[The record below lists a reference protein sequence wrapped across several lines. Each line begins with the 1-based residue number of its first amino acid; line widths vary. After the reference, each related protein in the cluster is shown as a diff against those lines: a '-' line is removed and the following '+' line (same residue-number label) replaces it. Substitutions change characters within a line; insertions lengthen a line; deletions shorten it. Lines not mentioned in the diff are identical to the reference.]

1 MTVVVDVIL
10 WGVLLLLVV
19 PAVLA
24 CLYLLGLTL
33 LSGRNSSPAEPNRA
47 LRFDVI
53 IPAHNEALGIARTLT
68 SLSRLQWPQSGF
80 RLFVVA
86 DNCSDDTA
94 SIAASQ
100 GAHVIERRDDK
111 LRGKGYALR
120 YAFDRSATDAW
131 AEAVVVVDADS
142 EVSPSLL
149 SAIAAELAQGAQA
162 VQAHYD
168 VLNPDVSWRTRLMTI
183 AMGAFHTVRSRARE
197 RLGLSCGIRGNG
209 WCVTHALLKQVPYRA
224 YSLTEDIEYG
234 IDVGVRG
241 YRVHYAENAKVYGEM
256 VSSASRAGSQR
267 QRWEQGRFQ
276 LIRERTLPLLR
287 LAIAR
292 PSRVCLDLA
301 LDLMVL
307 PLSYVVLNVIALG
320 VFSGLAAL
328 IDPRLLFG
336 LWLAGVCLL
345 CLIIYFLR
353 GWSLS
358 GTGLRGFGAL
368 LCAPVFIVWKLIVL
382 VTGRRTT
389 QWTRTE
395 REQP

>member
-1 MTVVVDVIL
+1 MIVLDAIL
-10 WGVLLLLVV
+10 WGVLLLLAI

-24 CLYLLGLTL
+24 CLYLLALTA
-33 LSGRNSSPAEPNRA
+33 LSWRNASLAAPDRA

-53 IPAHNEALGIARTLT
+53 IPAHNEAAGITRTLT

-80 RLFVVA
+80 RIFVVA

-94 SIAASQ
+94 SVAAAE
-100 GAHVIERRDDK
+100 GAHVLERRDDH

-120 YAFDRSATDAW
+120 HAFDHSARDAW
-131 AEAVVVVDADS
+131 ADAVVVVDADS
-142 EVSPSLL
+142 EVSPQLL
-149 SAIAAELAQGAQA
+149 SAIAAELAHGAQA
-162 VQAHYD
+162 VQVHYD

-209 WCVTHALLKQVPYRA
+209 WCVTHALLRQVPYRA

-234 IDVGVRG
+234 IDLGVHG

-287 LAIAR
+287 LAISR

-307 PLSYVVLNVIALG
+307 PLSYIVLNVIALG
-320 VFSGLAAL
+320 LFSGLAAL
-328 IDPRLLFG
+328 VSAPLLIG
-336 LWLAGVCLL
+336 LWLAAACLF
-345 CLIIYFLR
+345 CLILYFLR

-358 GTGLRGFGAL
+358 GTGLSGLGAL
-368 LCAPVFIVWKLIVL
+368 FCAPVFIVWKLIVL
-382 VTGRRTT
+382 ATGRRTT

-395 REQP
+395 REHP

>member
-1 MTVVVDVIL
+1 MTALEIML
-10 WGVLLLLVV
+10 WGVLLLLAI

-33 LSGRNSSPAEPNRA
+33 FSWRNSAASEPNRA

-53 IPAHNEALGIARTLT
+53 IPAHNEAAGITRTLT
-68 SLSRLQWPQSGF
+68 SLSRLQWPQAGF
-80 RLFVVA
+80 RIFVVA

-100 GAHVIERRDDK
+100 GAHVLERRDDN

-120 YAFDRSATDAW
+120 YAFDRSAEDAW
-131 AEAVVVVDADS
+131 ADAVVVVDADS

-149 SAIAAELAQGAQA
+149 SAIATELARGAHA

-234 IDVGVRG
+234 IDLGVQG
-241 YRVHYAENAKVYGEM
+241 YRVHYTENAKVFGEM

-307 PLSYVVLNVIALG
+307 PLSYVVLNVIGLG
-320 VFSGLAAL
+320 LYSGLGAL
-328 IDPRLLFG
+328 IDARLLLG
-336 LWLAGVCLL
+336 LWLAMAWLL
-345 CLIIYFLR
+345 CLILYFLR

-358 GTGLRGFGAL
+358 GTGLRGLGAL
-368 LCAPVFIVWKLIVL
+368 LCAPAFIVWKLIVV

>member
-1 MTVVVDVIL
+1 MTMLDQIL
-10 WGVLLLLVV
+10 WGVLLLLAI

-24 CLYLLGLTL
+24 CLYLLGLTV
-33 LSGRNSSPAEPNRA
+33 LSWRNAAPSEPNRS
-47 LRFDVI
+47 LRFDVV
-53 IPAHNEALGIARTLT
+53 IPAHNEAVGITRTLT
-68 SLSRLQWPQSGF
+68 SLSRLEWPQSGF
-80 RLFVVA
+80 RIFVVA

-100 GAHVIERRDDK
+100 GAHVIERHDDH

-120 YAFDRSATDAW
+120 HAFDRSAQDAW
-131 AEAVVVVDADS
+131 ADAVVVVDADS

-149 SAIAAELAQGAQA
+149 SAIAGELACGAQA
-162 VQAHYD
+162 VQSHYD

-234 IDVGVRG
+234 IDLGIQG
-241 YRVHYAENAKVYGEM
+241 YRVHYTENGKVYGEM

-287 LAIAR
+287 VAISR

-320 VFSGLAAL
+320 LFSSLAAL
-328 IDPRLLFG
+328 IDAQLLLG
-336 LWLAGVCLL
+336 LWLATGCLL

-353 GWSLS
+353 GWTLS
-358 GTGLRGFGAL
+358 GTGLRGLGAL
-368 LCAPVFIVWKLIVL
+368 ACAPVFIVWKLIVL

>member
-1 MTVVVDVIL
+1 
-10 WGVLLLLVV
+10 
-19 PAVLA
+19 
-24 CLYLLGLTL
+24 
-33 LSGRNSSPAEPNRA
+33 
-47 LRFDVI
+47 
-53 IPAHNEALGIARTLT
+53 
-68 SLSRLQWPQSGF
+68 
-80 RLFVVA
+80 
-86 DNCSDDTA
+86 
-94 SIAASQ
+94 
-100 GAHVIERRDDK
+100 
-111 LRGKGYALR
+111 
-120 YAFDRSATDAW
+120 
-131 AEAVVVVDADS
+131 
-142 EVSPSLL
+142 
-149 SAIAAELAQGAQA
+149 
-162 VQAHYD
+162 
-168 VLNPDVSWRTRLMTI
+168 MTI

-234 IDVGVRG
+234 IDLGVQG
-241 YRVHYAENAKVYGEM
+241 YRVHYTENAKVFGEM

-307 PLSYVVLNVIALG
+307 PLSYVVLNVIGLG
-320 VFSGLAAL
+320 LYSGLGAL
-328 IDPRLLFG
+328 IDARLLLG
-336 LWLAGVCLL
+336 LWLAMACLL
-345 CLIIYFLR
+345 CLILYFLR

-358 GTGLRGFGAL
+358 GTGLRGLGAL
-368 LCAPVFIVWKLIVL
+368 LCAPAFIVWKLIVV